1 MLNLRLSHYTIHL
14 YGMQR
19 KKFKSRLFKK
29 TIKIEDLDYWNYL
42 YAESLYRIRQ
52 LDDLK
57 CSCGHCFGE
66 KVRLEH
72 LINTMEEENH
82 IPPSPKA
89 NKLSGRGDCGRRL
102 GPVA

>member
-1 MLNLRLSHYTIHL
+1 ME
-14 YGMQR
+14 R
-19 KKFKSRLFKK
+19 KLFKSRLFKK
-29 TIKIEDLDYWNYL
+29 TIKIDDLDYWSYL

-57 CSCGHCFGE
+57 CPCGYCFGE
-66 KVRLEH
+66 KVRIEH
-72 LINTMEEENH
+72 LIQKMEEENH
-82 IPPSPKA
+82 IPPNPKA